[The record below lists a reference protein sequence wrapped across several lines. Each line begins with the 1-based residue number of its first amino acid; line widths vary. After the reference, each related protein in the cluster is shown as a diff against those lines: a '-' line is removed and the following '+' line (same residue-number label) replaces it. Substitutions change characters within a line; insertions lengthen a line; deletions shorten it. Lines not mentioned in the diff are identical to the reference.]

1 MIRIWTAYRQPRRP
15 HLTAQEDARQFV
27 WTGPG
32 AIAIDG
38 PPVDMT
44 RQLNG
49 AFALRIDWRIDA
61 AKGVPVTL
69 SLGGARLD
77 ISDKV
82 AALPVGQPSSLIVPL
97 RCFADAGATFAA
109 VGTPLRLS
117 ANAGLSVSIRAILT
131 EGVGETPTCP
141 PVAK

>member
-1 MIRIWTAYRQPRRP
+1 M
-15 HLTAQEDARQFV
+15 
-27 WTGPG
+27 
-32 AIAIDG
+32 
-38 PPVDMT
+38 
-44 RQLNG
+44 
-49 AFALRIDWRIDA
+49 
-61 AKGVPVTL
+61 PVTL

-82 AALPVGQPSSLIVPL
+82 TALPVGKPSSLIVPL

-117 ANAGLSVSIRAILT
+117 ANAGLSVSIRSILT